1 TKEITAALIDVPGVA
16 IKRALE
22 KHDLKLA
29 DFNHFK
35 CEEKDISILIGADYY
50 WKVVTGKCE
59 RISSTLV
66 AMETKFGWCLHGPI
80 NSVNFVGAT
89 NVMKV
94 SIDEEISNRLKS
106 FWEIESIGIKEPKPS
121 ISKKDE
127 NVMKEFE
134 NSTRKVEGRYEVAL
148 PWKENAKELN
158 SNIDVAKRRFEYLIK
173 RFTSNPS
180 FFERYKEVIESYLAE
195 GFAEEV
201 QDVNNNEGYVYY
213 LPHQAVINEKKST
226 TKFRVVFDGS
236 SHSKG
241 NLSLNDCLYTGPNLV
256 PDLVHVLINFR
267 MRSIGYSADIK
278 KAFLQILLRK
288 QDRDATRFLWLKSNW
303 KPGDKVEYVVLRMKR
318 VLFGAASSPFLLA
331 ATVKHHIRKYRDQNE
346 KICQLINN
354 NLYVDDFLGSDDS
367 EEEVN
372 CIKSISSKIL
382 LEAGM
387 ELTKWVSNSQ
397 KLIIEWNESICD
409 IHNFSVVTDMS
420 SHKVLGICWDLE
432 NDWLTFNVENVIE
445 FIQMKKDTKRSVL
458 QASSRIFDPLG
469 FLSPYTVQVKVLFQC
484 LWEKGIQW
492 DEELTDDL
500 RSKWNEWCS
509 QLHLLRSIKV
519 ERCLKVTNAS
529 STELHI
535 FCDSSIFAYGAVAYM
550 RCEYENCKVK
560 TTFVMSKSRVAP
572 LKKMTLPR
580 LELMGALIG
589 ARLAKYL
596 NKLFQN
602 KRIHLWTDSMITLHW
617 IRGTAKRWKPFVE
630 NRIAEIHEHTDP
642 SNWSYCEGTTNPADK
657 LTRGLNVNELEKDYL
672 WWNGPRW
679 LKLSRDQWPK
689 VVKENFKEEII
700 SNELRKS
707 SIVSMLIPQT
717 KESIFPLN
725 KY

>member
-1 TKEITAALIDVPGVA
+1 
-16 IKRALE
+16 
-22 KHDLKLA
+22 
-29 DFNHFK
+29 
-35 CEEKDISILIGADYY
+35 
-50 WKVVTGKCE
+50 
-59 RISSTLV
+59 
-66 AMETKFGWCLHGPI
+66 
-80 NSVNFVGAT
+80 
-89 NVMKV
+89 
-94 SIDEEISNRLKS
+94 
-106 FWEIESIGIKEPKPS
+106 
-121 ISKKDE
+121 
-127 NVMKEFE
+127 
-134 NSTRKVEGRYEVAL
+134 
-148 PWKENAKELN
+148 
-158 SNIDVAKRRFEYLIK
+158 
-173 RFTSNPS
+173 
-180 FFERYKEVIESYLAE
+180 
-195 GFAEEV
+195 
-201 QDVNNNEGYVYY
+201 
-213 LPHQAVINEKKST
+213 
-226 TKFRVVFDGS
+226 
-236 SHSKG
+236 
-241 NLSLNDCLYTGPNLV
+241 
-256 PDLVHVLINFR
+256 
-267 MRSIGYSADIK
+267 

-725 KY
+725 KYSKLNKLIRVTSWILRFVGNLRGNRIVGELTVIELTKAKKYWIKQVQYEEFANDLVLLKINKQPKNEQFAQLIVFLDEEGLIRLKGRLQFSRLTIDQKHPYLLPRKSIFTTMVIIDCHEIVMHSGVRDTLMQVRDQYWISKGRQLVKQILSKCVVCKRLSGKPFNLTIAPLPKDRTSLTRPFDVTGLDFAGPLYVKDGSKAYIALFTCAVTRAVHLELVSSMNTEILIMSLKRFFARRGVPNTIYSDNGR